1 MALQCTNANAYHS
14 QVMRRVGKASGL
26 SGAGGGRYMEYDSG
40 VTPNSTILHMAQE
53 RREKQKAKFFHL
65 KYKTSY

>member
-1 MALQCTNANAYHS
+1 
-14 QVMRRVGKASGL
+14 MRRVGKASGL

-40 VTPNSTILHMAQE
+40 VKPNSTMLHMAQE

-65 KYKTSY
+65 KYKT